1 MEPEEILR
9 AESPCLEEGKG
20 NGISERHLKRRR
32 RSGSASDRARFRL
45 IGKQQDIIGVAGQK
59 TIAPLRHTRNR
70 DPMPR
75 SEQDDIVQL
84 GRFAGVGKGDDR
96 VMPRHHP
103 QITVAGLS
111 GMDELGGRASG
122 SEGRGHFSGYVPAFS
137 HARDRDAPGNGQKT
151 TDDFIE

>member
-1 MEPEEILR
+1 MEILR

-96 VMPRHHP
+96 V
-103 QITVAGLS
+103 IKLFVTI
-111 GMDELGGRASG
+111 
-122 SEGRGHFSGYVPAFS
+122 
-137 HARDRDAPGNGQKT
+137 KT
-151 TDDFIE
+151 L

>member
-1 MEPEEILR
+1 MEILR

-84 GRFAGVGKGDDR
+84 GRFAELEKAMTASCRDII
-96 VMPRHHP
+96 PKSP
-103 QITVAGLS
+103 WLASAGW
-111 GMDELGGRASG
+111 M
-122 SEGRGHFSGYVPAFS
+122 
-137 HARDRDAPGNGQKT
+137 K
-151 TDDFIE
+151 

>member
-1 MEPEEILR
+1 MEILR

-70 DPMPR
+70 DPMPELEKAMTASCR
-75 SEQDDIVQL
+75 DIIPKSPWL
-84 GRFAGVGKGDDR
+84 ASAGWMK
-96 VMPRHHP
+96 
-103 QITVAGLS
+103 
-111 GMDELGGRASG
+111 
-122 SEGRGHFSGYVPAFS
+122 
-137 HARDRDAPGNGQKT
+137 
-151 TDDFIE
+151 